1 MVEAWITGAGRL
13 HLGTDGGPMNGGA
26 PRAVW
31 STSEHDPAV
40 VSARS
45 VAQGLAGAGTPAH
58 VVWNPL
64 RGDLVQLVPAT
75 RAALL
80 LGPELGRQGRVCL
93 QICVVAKAR
102 APFTQTTMAEVD
114 LLLTW
119 LDSWGVPRRWPAGP
133 PLGVP
138 ASYETSSGSRRL
150 WAGGGHFGHSQVPG
164 ADQPWPGGIDVRKLT
179 GPDTFPAEL
188 PRPRLSTEQLGL
200 LTTRH
205 GQRHLEAAG
214 GV

>member
-31 STSEHDPAV
+31 STSEHDPAA
-40 VSARS
+40 VSAKS
-45 VAQGLAGAGTPAH
+45 AAQGLVTAGTQAH

-64 RGDLVQLVPAT
+64 RGELVQLVPAT
-75 RAALL
+75 RAGLL
-80 LGPELGRQGRVCL
+80 LGPDLGRQGRVCL
-93 QICVVAKAR
+93 QISVVGRAR
-102 APFTQTTMAEVD
+102 SPFTQGPMVGLD
-114 LLLTW
+114 LLLAW
-119 LDSWGVPRRWPAGP
+119 LDSWGVRRRWPAGP

-138 ASYETSSGSRRL
+138 ASYEPANSRRS

-164 ADQPWPGGIDVRKLT
+164 AEQPWPGGIDVRKLT

-188 PRPRLSTEQLGL
+188 PRPRLSAEQLGM
-200 LTTRH
+200 LTARR
-205 GQRHLEAAG
+205 GARHLEAAG